1 VQPDMNEIN
10 ETHNWIDVSVPLR
23 EGMVVWPKDIKIK
36 IDHRRGSQNVESGT
50 NSSLFMGVHTGTHMD
65 APRHFFAKGKS
76 IDEMPFDT
84 TIGPARVIE
93 IADAVSIK
101 ENEIRQHNIRK
112 GERIIFKTRNSQR
125 CWQDDNFVRDFVYLT
140 REAARY
146 LANTGVRLVGI
157 DYLSV
162 GSPLDPDTTSPDTH
176 QLLLGAEIWLI
187 EGLNLSP
194 VSTGNYNLV
203 CLPLKL
209 IQTDGSPVRV
219 ILEPVFN

>member
-1 VQPDMNEIN
+1 MNEIN

-50 NSSLFMGVHTGTHMD
+50 NSCLFMGVHTGTHMD

-112 GERIIFKTRNSQR
+112 GERILFKTRNSQR

>member
-1 VQPDMNEIN
+1 MNEIN

-112 GERIIFKTRNSQR
+112 GERILFKTRNSQR

>member
-1 VQPDMNEIN
+1 MNEIN

-50 NSSLFMGVHTGTHMD
+50 NSSLFMGVHTGIHMD

-112 GERIIFKTRNSQR
+112 GERILFKTRNSQR

>member
-1 VQPDMNEIN
+1 MNEIN

-112 GERIIFKTRNSQR
+112 GERILFKTRNSQR

-194 VSTGNYNLV
+194 VNTGNYNLV

>member
-1 VQPDMNEIN
+1 MNEIN

-112 GERIIFKTRNSQR
+112 GERILFKTRNSQR

-194 VSTGNYNLV
+194 VSTGKYNLV

-209 IQTDGSPVRV
+209 IHTDGSPVRV

>member
-1 VQPDMNEIN
+1 MNEIN

-112 GERIIFKTRNSQR
+112 GERILFN
-125 CWQDDNFVRDFVYLT
+125 
-140 REAARY
+140 
-146 LANTGVRLVGI
+146 
-157 DYLSV
+157 
-162 GSPLDPDTTSPDTH
+162 
-176 QLLLGAEIWLI
+176 AE
-187 EGLNLSP
+187 
-194 VSTGNYNLV
+194 
-203 CLPLKL
+203 
-209 IQTDGSPVRV
+209 
-219 ILEPVFN
+219 

>member
-1 VQPDMNEIN
+1 
-10 ETHNWIDVSVPLR
+10 
-23 EGMVVWPKDIKIK
+23 MVVWPKDIKIK
-36 IDHRRGSQNVESGT
+36 IDHRRGSQNVESDT

-112 GERIIFKTRNSQR
+112 GERILFKTRNSQR